1 MQVVVES
8 RLGVDV
14 YQGFKAAASTLADF
28 INWILALANQIRFEV
43 HATKNLPLEQPM
55 NRNLESSLRK
65 PLSRTHRLLQGNPI
79 FAKQYRS
86 FDPP

>member
-14 YQGFKAAASTLADF
+14 YRGFKAAASTL
-28 INWILALANQIRFEV
+28 ILALANQIRFKV
-43 HATKNLPLEQPM
+43 HATKNLPPM
-55 NRNLESSLRK
+55 NRNLESGLRK